1 MTLEHN
7 IERIA
12 AALEQLVTIAQSGAA
27 GVTELTAAPATKGKE
42 AWALLPGDPEGTQ
55 YWLQEKNKQA
65 IKTPN
70 DSGVDP
76 RTIDGF
82 ELVPGAHWAKKK
94 AEFEGNATAASG
106 KRGRPAGQTASPAA
120 TPAAST
126 SPAPATSPAASPASS
141 SPASTAHKDVVNAL
155 MELGKKDKAQIFEV
169 LGMFLPGVDKA
180 NLKVSL
186 LEPLNKSSE
195 IMAEIN
201 RRINPELAAP
211 AAAAEVDPFA

>member
-12 AALEQLVTIAQSGAA
+12 TALESLVTIFQTTAA
-27 GVTELTAAPATKGKE
+27 STTELAPTPPVKGKE

-55 YWLQEKNKQA
+55 YWIQEKNKQA

-76 RTIDGF
+76 RSIDGF

-94 AEFEGNATAASG
+94 AEFEGNAAPSG
-106 KRGRPAGQTASPAA
+106 KRGRPAGQTASPAP
-120 TPAAST
+120 TPAPST

-141 SPASTAHKDVVNAL
+141 SPANAVHKDVVNAF
-155 MELGKKDKAQIFEV
+155 MELAKKDKAQIFEV
-169 LGMFLPGVDKA
+169 LGMFLPGVEKA
-180 NLKVSL
+180 NLKIAL

-195 IMAEIN
+195 VLAEIN
-201 RRINPELAAP
+201 RRINPEAAAP
-211 AAAAEVDPFA
+211 AAAAEADPFA